1 MNFANVDWA
10 GVLVNWLPMLLIVG
24 VWLLFL
30 RQMQKRGGVYGN
42 QKRIADALERIADAL
57 EKR

>member
-1 MNFANVDWA
+1 
-10 GVLVNWLPMLLIVG
+10 MLLIIG
-24 VWLLFL
+24 IWLLFF

-42 QKRIADALERIADAL
+42 QKRIDDALERIADAL

>member
-10 GVLVNWLPMLLIVG
+10 GILVNWLPMLLIIG
-24 VWLLFL
+24 IWLLFF